1 MKITD
6 GCIVLVLDS
15 EEVNVLKYEK
25 DSLRQQLRDIKQAN
39 KNIKTALKRMAG
51 WVNKQSERS
60 DYLSGCFSDIVML
73 INFSNMQL

>member
-15 EEVNVLKYEK
+15 EEVNGLKYEK
-25 DSLRQQLRDIKQAN
+25 ESLRQQLREIKQAN
-39 KNIKTALKRMAG
+39 KNIKTALKIMVG

-60 DYLSGCFSDIVML
+60 DYLSGCFRDIVML